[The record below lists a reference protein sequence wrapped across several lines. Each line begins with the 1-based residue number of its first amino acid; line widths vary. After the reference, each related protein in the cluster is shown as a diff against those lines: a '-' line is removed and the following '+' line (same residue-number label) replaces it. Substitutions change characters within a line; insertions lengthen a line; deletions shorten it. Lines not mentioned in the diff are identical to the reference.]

1 MTSKDLTKGA
11 SENDQ
16 ASGLEEDLVG
26 LRWVANTH
34 GCVGL
39 GERNLLGLPIILFG
53 AVLPLRLGAFLA

>member
-1 MTSKDLTKGA
+1 MSESEQRQALGA
-11 SENDQ
+11 
-16 ASGLEEDLVG
+16 DLVG

-53 AVLPLRLGAFLA
+53 AALPLRLGAFLA